1 MEFFEWLFVPQ
12 LIFTMIR
19 FYGGASMSDA
29 VYFSIVFGIP
39 AALYLVCLIIGG
51 LGLSRMAKF
60 AGIGNRWMAFVPFL
74 NTYYAQKLGGEASVF
89 GAKMKRAG
97 LYAMLVEIFYV
108 LLNVFTIVL
117 SIYLSQSAF
126 YDEVTDVETGLT
138 SLVFNLN
145 LVPENMRWAYFLTNE
160 TGLGA
165 LDIVTSLLGL
175 ALVFF
180 FCVLYNSVYRK
191 YYIRSPFL
199 LTFLSAVLPGR
210 AFCLYAVRNNAPVD
224 YDAYVRRMREEA
236 ARRAQQNGQP
246 PYGGAP
252 MGGSGPQEPFSDF
265 GGGHDPSGGGHD
277 PSGGGQAGDPSGGS
291 GGDDSPFSDF

>member
-12 LIFTMIR
+12 LILTMIR
-19 FYGGASMSDA
+19 FYSEGAIMSDA
-29 VYFSIVFGIP
+29 VYFSIVFSIP
-39 AALYLVCLIIGG
+39 AALYIVCLIIGG

-97 LYAMLVEIFYV
+97 LYAMLIEIFYV
-108 LLNVFTIVL
+108 VLNAFSIAL
-117 SIYLSQSAF
+117 SIYLSQGAF
-126 YDEVTDVETGLT
+126 YEEVTDIETGVT
-138 SLVFNLN
+138 SSVFNLN
-145 LVPENMRWAYFLTNE
+145 RVPANMRWAYFMTND
-160 TGLGA
+160 TGFGV
-165 LDIVTSLLGL
+165 LDITTGLLGL
-175 ALVFF
+175 VLVFF
-180 FCVLYNSVYRK
+180 FCVLYNSVFKK

-224 YDAYVRRMREEA
+224 YDAYLRRMREEA
-236 ARRAQQNGQP
+236 ARRMQGTPPP

-252 MGGSGPQEPFSDF
+252 TGGSGGPQEPFSDF
-265 GGGHDPSGGGHD
+265 GGTAEETPPESGGN
-277 PSGGGQAGDPSGGS
+277 
-291 GGDDSPFSDF
+291 DSPFSDF